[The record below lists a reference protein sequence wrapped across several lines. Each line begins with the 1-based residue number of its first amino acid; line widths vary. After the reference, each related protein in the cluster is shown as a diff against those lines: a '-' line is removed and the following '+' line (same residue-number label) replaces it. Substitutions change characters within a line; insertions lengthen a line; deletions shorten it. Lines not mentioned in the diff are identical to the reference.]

1 MSLFKELY
9 FKNVKKVDEIT
20 NESIHNILISLLKNN
35 SNDKIDS
42 NDSLADELYNNN
54 INLIAH
60 GLMSQSNDEREEA
73 SKKPLLKKLSNGKKK
88 YK

>member
-42 NDSLADELYNNN
+42 NDLLADELYNN